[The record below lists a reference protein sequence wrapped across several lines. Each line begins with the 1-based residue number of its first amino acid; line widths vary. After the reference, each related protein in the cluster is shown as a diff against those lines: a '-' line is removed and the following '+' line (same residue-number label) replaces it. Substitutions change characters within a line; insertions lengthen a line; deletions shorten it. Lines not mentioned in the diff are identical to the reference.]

1 MRAIQSFKRIFAYLC
16 TSIRYVMSSNENVIT
31 DFETRVRQLIL
42 RYQDLKKENQELY
55 AMVEKAEQEVKDLQA
70 KLTQKD
76 NDYNALKMAKMMTI
90 TDGDLDAAKA
100 RVQKM
105 IREVNKCITLV
116 SDETL
121 TVDS

>member
-1 MRAIQSFKRIFAYLC
+1 ME
-16 TSIRYVMSSNENVIT
+16 SNEKVIT
-31 DFETRVRQLIL
+31 QFETRVKQLIL
-42 RYQDLKKENQELY
+42 KFQELKKENQDLY

-90 TDGDLDAAKA
+90 TDGDLEAAKA
-100 RVQKM
+100 RVQKL

-116 SDETL
+116 SDEKL
-121 TVDS
+121 TIKSE

>member
-1 MRAIQSFKRIFAYLC
+1 MEANEKTLTLFTTRI
-16 TSIRYVMSSNENVIT
+16 
-31 DFETRVRQLIL
+31 RQLIL
-42 RYQDLKKENQELY
+42 QFKEVKKENADLY

-90 TDGDLDAAKA
+90 TDGDLEAAKA